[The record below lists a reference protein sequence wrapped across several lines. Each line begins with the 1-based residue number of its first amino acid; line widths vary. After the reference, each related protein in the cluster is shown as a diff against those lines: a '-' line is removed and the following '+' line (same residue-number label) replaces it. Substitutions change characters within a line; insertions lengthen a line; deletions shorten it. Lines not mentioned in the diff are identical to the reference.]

1 MGIWIWQLFLFLLI
15 IKSTRKKAL
24 FASKNNGNFNFT
36 LYSSDAVKYGGWL
49 TMDAGDFNGDEK
61 QDLML
66 GNFSVDTIFK
76 ASIDWEE

>member
-1 MGIWIWQLFLFLLI
+1 
-15 IKSTRKKAL
+15 L

-66 GNFSVDTIFK
+66 GNFQWTPYLKHRLTGKNSRQFCC
-76 ASIDWEE
+76 